1 MRLKKY
7 SITTWVILT
16 TLLGIML
23 YKITLLEEKLVN
35 LTYNQ
40 GLILMQLEESENNIN
55 SINKEVSYIDSLI
68 DKYAKQLGVDKNLCH
83 AVAIVESNKKQNIVS
98 SANSIGVY
106 QLQPNTAKSLGVN
119 PYDIEQNIKGGVTY
133 LKHLQDKF
141 NGNTDL
147 VIAGYNAGPNA
158 VQKHNGVPPYKETQK
173 YVQKVKKEKEKLE
186 KKI

>member
-7 SITTWVILT
+7 SIITWLLLT
-16 TLLGIML
+16 SVLVTML
-23 YKITLLEEKLVN
+23 YRITILENKLN
-35 LTYNQ
+35 SITYNQ
-40 GLILMQLEESENNIN
+40 NLILMQLEESENNIN
-55 SINKEVSYIDSLI
+55 NINKEVSYIDSLI

-83 AVAIVESNKKQNIVS
+83 AVAIVESNKKQNVIS
-98 SANSIGVY
+98 SANSIGIY
-106 QLQPNTAKSLGVN
+106 QLQPSTAKSLGVN

-158 VQKHNGVPPYKETQK
+158 VRKHNGIPPYKETQK
-173 YVQKVKKEKEKLE
+173 YVQKVKKEKEKLDN
-186 KKI
+186 K